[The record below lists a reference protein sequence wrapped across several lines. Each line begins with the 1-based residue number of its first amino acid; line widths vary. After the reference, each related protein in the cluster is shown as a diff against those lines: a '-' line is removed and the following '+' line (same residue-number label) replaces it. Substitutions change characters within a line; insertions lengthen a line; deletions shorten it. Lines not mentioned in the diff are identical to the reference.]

1 MLQDSQHYSRKPANL
16 QAQLRG
22 MISDFTDADENAIA
36 AALGAFETLT
46 NSLDEFKKSNGGG
59 AQEPQLPASTRTS
72 TASAGGPVRL
82 QPPPGGSGSQAPGQK
97 PADEAPLISFD

>member
-1 MLQDSQHYSRKPANL
+1 
-16 QAQLRG
+16 
-22 MISDFTDADENAIA
+22 MISDFTDADETAIA

-46 NSLDEFKKSNGGG
+46 NSLDEFKKSQGGG
-59 AQEPQLPASTRTS
+59 TQEAQLPASTRS
-72 TASAGGPVRL
+72 TAPSGSVML